1 MGLRLGVLSDSHVYD
16 ITDLPKKAIN
26 LLESVD
32 LIIHAG
38 DYTGK
43 GLIHDLSKL
52 GNFKGVYG
60 NMDPPSVREE
70 LPEKVIFE
78 LNGFKVGVTHPSE
91 GGSPFGLERKLRKKF
106 EKVDAI
112 IFGHTHS
119 PRNEVIDGI
128 LYFNP
133 GSITGKFPARHKT
146 FGILEI
152 NKEMK
157 GKIMEL

>member
-157 GKIMEL
+157 GKIMKL